1 MEIKEF
7 LMSKT
12 TDAQNDKDFNAV
24 ELEETSDLD
33 MEDTDVGFVID
44 KDGNLKTVFGPADG
58 FENPSETVMAIL
70 EIFGI
75 DQLTA
80 PNRTLH

>member
-1 MEIKEF
+1 
-7 LMSKT
+7 MSKT
-12 TDAQNDKDFNAV
+12 TDAPENDTDYNAV
-24 ELEETSDLD
+24 ELEETNDLD
-33 MEDTDVGFVID
+33 IEDTDVGFLID

-58 FENPSETVMAIL
+58 FENPSETVAAIL

-75 DQLTA
+75 DELTA